1 MRFHSRQEQ
10 IKDACSPL
18 DNAKIHWN
26 TELELCISKEI
37 RSMNIEKDNILCQY
51 GHPRR
56 EIKEI
61 DTWNT
66 QQEMRKNLVWK
77 ITTVKP
83 RALPHIQSTN
93 YLEDVI

>member
-1 MRFHSRQEQ
+1 
-10 IKDACSPL
+10 
-18 DNAKIHWN
+18 
-26 TELELCISKEI
+26 
-37 RSMNIEKDNILCQY
+37 MNIEKDNILCQY
-51 GHPRR
+51 GHPHR
-56 EIKEI
+56 EFKEI

-83 RALPHIQSTN
+83 RALPHTQSTN

>member
-1 MRFHSRQEQ
+1 MHFHSRQEQ
-10 IKDACSPL
+10 IKDACSLL

-26 TELELCISKEI
+26 TELELCTPKEI
-37 RSMNIEKDNILCQY
+37 RSMNIEKDNILWQY
-51 GHPRR
+51 GHPPR
-56 EIKEI
+56 EFKEI

-83 RALPHIQSTN
+83 RDLPHTQSTN